1 MDMDAAR
8 LHYLALTAR
17 ELGEAFA
24 EAERLEARL
33 HLGPL
38 SQRET
43 LRLAELVR
51 FVIGKQLNSTMMEL
65 ATLEARLTER
75 CERR

>member
-1 MDMDAAR
+1 MDLDAAR

-24 EAERLEARL
+24 EAERLDARL

-38 SQRET
+38 SQRDM

-51 FVIGKQLNSTMMEL
+51 FAIGKQLNSTMMEL
-65 ATLEARLTER
+65 ATLEARLTEQTA
-75 CERR
+75 RR